1 LFRLNIGQKT
11 EIGKRTL
18 SAAECLFQ
26 FFAFDTLPDAFYIRI
41 RFCDFAYRTPG
52 IAGSD
57 FWRRH
62 GISLFL
68 ARVREQQT
76 THLGQAHA
84 PMAATSIKSPS
95 RRDPSPSAR
104 RIKPAEIADEVQDLV
119 ASTQVIDIHT
129 HLFSPA
135 FGKIGLW
142 GIDELLTYHYLEAE
156 FFRSSDTTPEEYW
169 KLSKTERADAIW
181 KALFVENSP
190 ISESTRGIIA
200 VLSAFGLPTD
210 ASGLQEARRFF
221 ARQSIESHIRNV
233 FQIAGVSDVVMT
245 NDPLDPEE
253 RPVWM
258 GSGQKHPQF
267 HPVLRLDRILWGWPQ
282 HWRQLA
288 SQGYSVD
295 EHASGKSVA
304 EVRRFLADWHQRM
317 RPLYM
322 AVSLADAFQFPDD
335 TVTSKLLS
343 ESVLPSCLEFGLP
356 MSLMIGVRRQ
366 VNPRLRLAGDAVG
379 KGDMRA
385 VENLCRSFPDN
396 RFLASVLSRENQH
409 ELAVYA
415 RKFNNLMPFGCWW
428 FLNNPSIVEEITRE
442 RIELLG
448 TSFIPQ
454 HSDARVLEQVIY
466 KWQNTRR
473 TLAPI
478 LANAYRL
485 LQADGAEITRQ
496 KIQRDVNRLF
506 RTNFEKWT
514 RLRAA

>member
-1 LFRLNIGQKT
+1 
-11 EIGKRTL
+11 
-18 SAAECLFQ
+18 LFQ

>member
-1 LFRLNIGQKT
+1 
-11 EIGKRTL
+11 
-18 SAAECLFQ
+18 
-26 FFAFDTLPDAFYIRI
+26 
-41 RFCDFAYRTPG
+41 
-52 IAGSD
+52 
-57 FWRRH
+57 
-62 GISLFL
+62 
-68 ARVREQQT
+68 
-76 THLGQAHA
+76 
-84 PMAATSIKSPS
+84 MAATSLKSPN
-95 RRDPSPSAR
+95 RKEVPSSAR
-104 RIKPAEIADEVQDLV
+104 RLKPAEIADEVQDVLG
-119 ASTQVIDIHT
+119 STEVIDIHT
-129 HLFSPA
+129 HLYSPV

-156 FFRSSDTTPEEYW
+156 FFRSSDTTPEQYW
-169 KLSKTERADAIW
+169 KLSKMERADAIW

-190 ISESTRGIIA
+190 ISESTRGIVA

-221 ARQSIESHIRNV
+221 AGQSIESHVRKV

-253 RPVWM
+253 RAVWM
-258 GSGQKHPQF
+258 GGGGNHPQF
-267 HPVLRLDRILWGWPQ
+267 HAVLRLDRILWGWPQ
-282 HWRQLA
+282 HWQQLA
-288 SQGYSVD
+288 SEGYSVD
-295 EHASGKSVA
+295 EHVSGKSVA
-304 EVRRFLADWHQRM
+304 EVRRFLADWHKRM

-322 AVSLADAFQFPDD
+322 AVSLADTFQFPDD

-343 ESVLPSCLEFGLP
+343 ESVLPSCREFGLP

-379 KGDMRA
+379 KADMRA
-385 VENLCRSFPDN
+385 VE
-396 RFLASVLSRENQH
+396 
-409 ELAVYA
+409 
-415 RKFNNLMPFGCWW
+415 NLMPFGCWW

-478 LANAYRL
+478 LTNAYRL
-485 LQADGAEITRQ
+485 LYADGAEITRQ

-506 RTNFEKWT
+506 RTNFEKWA
-514 RLRAA
+514 RLR